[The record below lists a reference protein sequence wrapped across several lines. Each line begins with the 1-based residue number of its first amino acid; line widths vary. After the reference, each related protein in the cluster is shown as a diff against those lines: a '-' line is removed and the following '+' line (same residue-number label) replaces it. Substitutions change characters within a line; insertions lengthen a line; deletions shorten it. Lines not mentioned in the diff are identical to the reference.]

1 MAPVLD
7 LLIRNARVAVPE
19 GVFQGA
25 VGIRDG
31 RIAVLCDS
39 ACVPRATE
47 RIDARGALLL
57 PGGVDTHVHLREPA
71 CPERGGFAT
80 ETAAAAAGGVTTIL
94 EMPISAPPQY
104 SAAIL
109 KNRIDVASRSSLVD
123 FAFYGG
129 AGAEHIDCIPELA
142 AAGAVAFKTFL
153 FRAPKG
159 RGAEFE
165 GILSC
170 TDGVLQGVLDAVAK
184 TGRICAVHAENDD
197 IIGAATKRLRTAGRT
212 DFAAHGLSRPP
223 LAEIQAVEKILRYA
237 GDAGARVSVCH
248 VSTPG
253 AMELIRGAKRAGRP
267 VYAETCPQYLF
278 RCEEDAGE
286 FGPYAKYNPPIR
298 DRASMEG
305 LWPFLTD
312 GTVDY
317 IGSDHGPFLPE
328 EKDPGFSDIFRAPA
342 GGVGFE
348 ERLPLLLT
356 AVRDGRLAF
365 DAFLRCTSERPARTF
380 GLYPRKGAIALGADA
395 DLVLADTEHP
405 FVLDRKRMLTKAR
418 ETARLYDGRE
428 VVGRV
433 LATWVRGRCVYSN
446 GSADATARGWGQWL
460 RHSDADQ
467 SANVEY
473 TN

>member
-19 GVFQGA
+19 GVFQGS

-39 ACVPRATE
+39 ACVPQATE

-57 PGGVDTHVHLREPA
+57 PGGIDTHVHLREPA

-109 KNRIDVASRSSLVD
+109 KNRIDIASRASLVD
-123 FAFYGG
+123 FGFYGG
-129 AGAEHIDCIPELA
+129 AGAEHIDRIH
-142 AAGAVAFKTFL
+142 
-153 FRAPKG
+153 
-159 RGAEFE
+159 EFE
-165 GILSC
+165 GILSP
-170 TDGVLQGVLDAVAK
+170 TDGVLHDVLAAVAK

-197 IIGAATKRLRTAGRT
+197 IIGAATKRLRAAGRT
-212 DFAAHGLSRPP
+212 DFAAHALSRPP
-223 LAEIQAVEKILRYA
+223 LAEVRAVEKVLRYA

-267 VYAETCPQYLF
+267 VHAETCPQYLF
-278 RCEEDAGE
+278 CCEDDAAA

-328 EKDPGFSDIFRAPA
+328 EKDPGLSDIFLAPA

-365 DAFLRCTSERPARTF
+365 DAFLRCTGERPARAF
-380 GLYPRKGAIALGADA
+380 GLYPRKGVIALGADA

-460 RHSDADQ
+460 RHSGACA
-467 SANVEY
+467 SASAEY
-473 TN
+473 MN